1 MGFPLFHVYLSLA
14 RCYELNKDDN
24 GALLTLREMKTK
36 FLGHAKI
43 ELVDFRLKKL
53 ETQA

>member
-1 MGFPLFHVYLSLA
+1 
-14 RCYELNKDDN
+14 
-24 GALLTLREMKTK
+24 MKTK